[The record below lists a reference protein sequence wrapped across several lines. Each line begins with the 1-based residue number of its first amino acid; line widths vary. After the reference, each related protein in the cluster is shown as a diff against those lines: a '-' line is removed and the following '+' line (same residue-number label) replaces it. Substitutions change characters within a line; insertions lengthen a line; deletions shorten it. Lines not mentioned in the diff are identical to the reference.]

1 MGEIDRLIAVMDTT
15 TPESITFFNWADYLD
30 PELKERFRSETDIE
44 VRQTSFDTNDDLLG
58 KMKAGA
64 SDFDVIYPGGYIVS
78 IMRITSLL
86 RPLDISLIPSSCQIM
101 PELRKPVFGDEA
113 DGNKYSVPYMFW
125 TAGIEVCTDKV
136 SEPVTSWA
144 TMWDPKWE
152 RQLTML
158 SAERTVFGEALKFL
172 AKADVAAQNSVWIG
186 YQTPNNEAFA
196 MMNDPVIAELRPTSE
211 QWAAGEIVDDL
222 AGFNAYYTNAWT
234 QVKST

>member
-1 MGEIDRLIAVMDTT
+1 
-15 TPESITFFNWADYLD
+15 
-30 PELKERFRSETDIE
+30 
-44 VRQTSFDTNDDLLG
+44 
-58 KMKAGA
+58 
-64 SDFDVIYPGGYIVS
+64 
-78 IMRITSLL
+78 MRITSLL

-113 DGNKYSVPYMFW
+113 DGNKYCVPYMFW

-186 YQTPNNEAFA
+186 YQTSDNEAFA